1 MSFRVSKVYLIYN
14 SQKANGHD
22 VAAQIAVYC
31 EQEQVEV
38 ELMATSIETAEK
50 CWVFDE
56 KKDWSEKEVVIVLGG
71 DGTLLSVARSIA
83 HTGIPILGVNLGQ
96 VGFLTEM
103 EVDDLTEYLPK
114 LFKGEFYLE
123 ERMMLE
129 AWVWRTE
136 KNRAY
141 FYGLNDIVVTKG
153 AFSRMIKLET
163 FVNDQYID
171 TFPADGVIIS
181 TPTGST
187 AYSLS
192 AGGPIVYPQ
201 APVLLITPICPHTFF
216 ARPMVIDGND
226 VVKIVVHSQW
236 GEVMLTIDGQ
246 HGFKLE
252 QNDCI
257 IVKRAN
263 AQTKLVKLKKKSFF
277 EVLREKL
284 HEGKNERGGKVEK

>member
-1 MSFRVSKVYLIYN
+1 MSFQVSKVYLIYN
-14 SQKANGHD
+14 SQKANGLE
-22 VAAQIAVYC
+22 VAAQIAGYC

-50 CWVFDE
+50 CWVFNE
-56 KKDWSEKEVVIVLGG
+56 QKEWSGKEVVVVLGG

-96 VGFLTEM
+96 VGFLTEI

-129 AWVWRTE
+129 ARVWRTE

-153 AFSRMIKLET
+153 AFSRMIKLEI

-216 ARPMVIDGND
+216 ARPMVIDSND

-263 AQTKLVKLKKKSFF
+263 AQTKLIKLKKKSFF

-284 HEGKNERGGKVEK
+284 HEGQI